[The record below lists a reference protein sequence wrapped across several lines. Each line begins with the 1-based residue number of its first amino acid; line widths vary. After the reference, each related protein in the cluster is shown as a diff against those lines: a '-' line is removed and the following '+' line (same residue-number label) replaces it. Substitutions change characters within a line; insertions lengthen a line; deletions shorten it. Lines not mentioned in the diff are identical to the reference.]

1 MTKIVELHKDKATEV
16 HTLVTSGQ
24 AMPCAFKPPIPVPHQ
39 LAGQIGLVNPP
50 CSSICPLFTF
60 IESTEGYTVLL
71 NCGSKQ
77 VLINAVRPKLGLS
90 SL

>member
-1 MTKIVELHKDKATEV
+1 MSRIIELHKDKATDV

-50 CSSICPLFTF
+50 CSSMCPLFVFT
-60 IESTEGYTVLL
+60 ETLEGYIVRL
-71 NCGSKQ
+71 NCGCNEVVIHAKK
-77 VLINAVRPKLGLS
+77 PKLTLS
-90 SL
+90 SP